1 MYGFQIIRKK
11 MSNKKEWLY
20 EKLNRLVKLCKAT
33 EPDQPDDK
41 HLFQPSNIEAHDLLI
56 QVEQRYDEMRP
67 HEIKEIMVEAN
78 KLWKFRRK
86 IWNGDVD
93 WDWQSNL
100 DSELADMIKRNEI
113 ITAIKYYRDECK
125 KETGTTPSLKESE
138 QYVDKMRYPLG
149 VPK

>member
-1 MYGFQIIRKK
+1 

-20 EKLNRLVKLCKAT
+20 EKLNRLVKLVRST

-41 HLFQPSNIEAHDLLI
+41 HLFKPSTIEAYDLLVE
-56 QVEQRYDEMRP
+56 VEQRYDEMRP

-93 WDWQSNL
+93 WDWQSNW

-125 KETGTTPSLKESE
+125 KETGTAPSLRESK

>member
-1 MYGFQIIRKK
+1 MI
-11 MSNKKEWLY
+11 MSNKQDWIY

-86 IWNGDVD
+86 ILNGDVD

-100 DSELADMIKRNEI
+100 DSELTDMIKRNEI
-113 ITAIKYYRDECK
+113 VTAIKYYRAECK
-125 KETGTTPSLKESE
+125 KETGTAPTLKESKH
-138 QYVDKMRYPLG
+138 YVDKMRYPLG

>member
-1 MYGFQIIRKK
+1 
-11 MSNKKEWLY
+11 MSNKQDWIY

-125 KETGTTPSLKESE
+125 KETGTTPSLKESK

>member
-1 MYGFQIIRKK
+1 
-11 MSNKKEWLY
+11 MSNKKEWIY

-125 KETGTTPSLKESE
+125 KETGTAPSLRESK

>member
-1 MYGFQIIRKK
+1 
-11 MSNKKEWLY
+11 MSNKKEWML
-20 EKLNRLVKLCKAT
+20 ERLNRLVKLCKAT

-41 HLFQPSNIEAHDLLI
+41 HLFQPSNIDAHDLLI

-125 KETGTTPSLKESE
+125 KETGTAPSLRESK

>member
-1 MYGFQIIRKK
+1 

-20 EKLNRLVKLCKAT
+20 EKLNRLVKLAKAT

-41 HLFQPSNIEAHDLLI
+41 HLFQPSTIEAYDLLME
-56 QVEQRYDEMRP
+56 VEQRYDEMRP

-125 KETGTTPSLKESE
+125 KETGTTPSLKESK

>member
-1 MYGFQIIRKK
+1 

-20 EKLNRLVKLCKAT
+20 EKLNRLVKLAKAT

-125 KETGTTPSLKESE
+125 KETGTTPSLKESK